1 MGSSLYRQAIPG
13 LVVINNLIVGSKS
26 ALALSLFSKWNK
38 QAIEYSR
45 GLCQA
50 GTRQDG
56 AQQDLTGAVPGPRM
70 ERSACLRRRRTK
82 SSRSGF
88 QSIPTLWP
96 RNPTSGNVPQGK
108 HLAVGNTF
116 CTERF
121 HPAFPQSRATTHM
134 PSRRLGQ
141 WTWEH
146 VPNGGAGS

>member
-108 HLAVGNTF
+108 NLPPCGKHFLHREVPPCF
-116 CTERF
+116 SSEQSH
-121 HPAFPQSRATTHM
+121 HPHAQ
-134 PSRRLGQ
+134 Q
-141 WTWEH
+141 E
-146 VPNGGAGS
+146 AGSVDVGTCP